1 MFFSILCFHLN
12 NPICFDHTVIIN
24 FTVFSSLS
32 TISSSEY
39 SCAIPGLLTDLL
51 KHHLLPIVLC
61 PIKHSYI
68 SPILFTHCVFFTVKY
83 SPSKF
88 ANLLTIE
95 TLCPKQAS
103 HSFKIPRNI
112 CPFNSGKLFPL
123 YLWEPLSPFNSGNL
137 FPFLTLETSFPF
149 NYGNL
154 FPLFCNQHQIS
165 SVSIIL

>member
-1 MFFSILCFHLN
+1 MIIILQIHLSITSFYSFSFPFFIFVSIF
-12 NPICFDHTVIIN
+12 NPICFNHTVIIN

-39 SCAIPGLLTDLL
+39 SCTIPGLQSDLL
-51 KHHLLPIVLC
+51 KHHLLPIILC

-83 SPSKF
+83 SQSKF

-103 HSFKIPRNI
+103 HSFKIPRNT
-112 CPFNSGKLFPL
+112 CS
-123 YLWEPLSPFNSGNL
+123 
-137 FPFLTLETSFPF
+137 LTLGNSFP
-149 NYGNL
+149 YTSGNL
-154 FPLFCNQHQIS
+154 FPLFTLGTS
-165 SVSIIL
+165 FPF